1 MKAKLFSAFVLCLA
15 LLMTGCSGKDREV
28 KDFIL
33 KLSSVMVHE
42 QTDSLRAMYPGVPDG
57 LEFNVPALLSDT
69 IEIENQD
76 GGLVNV
82 KLPNASLVLQ
92 RSDAGSFTVK
102 ESRGLLAFGADRL
115 RIARGTGW
123 VTDDLSDL
131 AIAERFQDTE
141 FEAWLPKKFVEEVRS
156 HVNVSVTRK
165 DSYNGYIFD
174 VWDVATVTND
184 NDFPLPAGSYSVSF
198 HGGTK
203 SGGEIAPH
211 SSVTI
216 TQPLNDSMGGLY
228 ANLNLNESALQP
240 LFEQHFQPTGG
251 EYQEYLQSKQ

>member
-1 MKAKLFSAFVLCLA
+1 MKALFSSALVLCLA
-15 LLMTGCSGKDREV
+15 LMMTACSGKDSDV
-28 KDFIL
+28 KEFVL
-33 KLSSVMVHE
+33 KLSSCMVHE
-42 QTDSLRAMYPGVPDG
+42 QMDSLRAMYPGVPDG

-76 GGLVNV
+76 GDLVNV
-82 KLPNASLVLQ
+82 KLPNVSLVLQ
-92 RSDAGSFTVK
+92 IDGAGGYIVK
-102 ESRGLLAFGADRL
+102 ESRGLLTFGADRL

-156 HVNVSVTRK
+156 RVKVGVTRK

-198 HGGTK
+198 LGGTR

-216 TQPLNDSMGGLY
+216 TQSLNGGLGYPY

>member
-1 MKAKLFSAFVLCLA
+1 MKALFSSALVLCLA
-15 LLMTGCSGKDREV
+15 LMMTACSGKDSDV
-28 KDFIL
+28 KEFVL
-33 KLSSVMVHE
+33 KLSSTMVHE
-42 QTDSLRAMYPGVPDG
+42 QMDSLRAMYPGVPDG
-57 LEFNVPALLSDT
+57 LQFNVPALLSDSV
-69 IEIENQD
+69 EIEYKD
-76 GGLVNV
+76 GGLVDV
-82 KLPNASLVLQ
+82 KLPSASLVLQ
-92 RSDAGSFTVK
+92 QGDAGSFTVK
-102 ESRGLLAFGADRL
+102 ESHGLVAFGADRL

-123 VTDDLSDL
+123 VTDDLNDL

-141 FEAWLPKKFVEEVRS
+141 FEAWLPKKFVEDVRS
-156 HVNVSVTRK
+156 RVKVGVTRK
-165 DSYNGYIFD
+165 DSFNGYIFD
-174 VWDVATVTND
+174 VWDVATVTNE

-228 ANLNLNESALQP
+228 ANLNINESALQS

>member
-1 MKAKLFSAFVLCLA
+1 MKALFSSALVLCLA
-15 LLMTGCSGKDREV
+15 LMMTACSGKDSDVREFV
-28 KDFIL
+28 L
-33 KLSSVMVHE
+33 KLSSAMVHE
-42 QTDSLRAMYPGVPDG
+42 QMDSLRAMYPGVPDG
-57 LEFNVPALLSDT
+57 LQFNVPALLSDSV
-69 IEIENQD
+69 EIEYKD
-76 GGLVNV
+76 GGLVDV
-82 KLPNASLVLQ
+82 KLPSASLVLQ
-92 RSDAGSFTVK
+92 QGDAGSFTVK

-123 VTDDLSDL
+123 VTDDLNDL

-141 FEAWLPKKFVEEVRS
+141 FEAWLPKKFVEDVRS
-156 HVNVSVTRK
+156 RVKVGVTRK

-174 VWDVATVTND
+174 VWDVATVTNE

-198 HGGTK
+198 LGGTK

-216 TQPLNDSMGGLY
+216 TQPLNGNMGYPY
-228 ANLNLNESALQP
+228 ANLNLSESVLQS